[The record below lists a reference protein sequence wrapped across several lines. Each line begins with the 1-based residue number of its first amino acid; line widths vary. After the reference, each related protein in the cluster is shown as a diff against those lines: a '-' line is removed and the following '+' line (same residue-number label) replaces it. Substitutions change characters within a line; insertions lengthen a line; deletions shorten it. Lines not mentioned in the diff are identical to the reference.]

1 MCALGDTSVTAT
13 ASVEPPMKPVL
24 FLLACLICAAAAAQP
39 NERGQGRGLGPGPGR
54 QAREASE
61 GEDFRQRRER
71 MQAFRQ
77 EMLRQQEA
85 SPRRR
90 AERDPENVERP
101 RGLRR
106 LTPDERQRLR
116 EEMREAYRR

>member
-13 ASVEPPMKPVL
+13 ASVELLMKPVL

-39 NERGQGRGLGPGPGR
+39 NERGQGRGLGPG
-54 QAREASE
+54 REARTE
-61 GEDFRQRRER
+61 EERRLRHES

-77 EMLRQQEA
+77 EMLRQQDVP
-85 SPRRR
+85 PRRR
-90 AERDPENVERP
+90 AGRDPEDAERP

-116 EEMREAYRR
+116 EEMREAFRR